1 MSVRVAN
8 MIPVFAGSPWQT
20 AMLVVRGCRITAADT
35 KPRRVSQP
43 HVTKSTQMKGIA
55 GEV

>member
-1 MSVRVAN
+1 MSVRVEN
-8 MIPVFAGSPWQT
+8 TIPVFAGSPWQT
-20 AMLVVRGCRITAADT
+20 AMLVICGCRITAADT
-35 KPRRVSQP
+35 KTRRVPQP